1 VNQRPEAFADALVP
15 DSYPEIH
22 PRAGRP
28 ETREESATAGSGTG
42 TVVFLHGG
50 NVANWMWESQVRALP
65 DFQVL
70 TPNLP
75 GFGTRTDEQWDSLE
89 ATADDVAAFVAE
101 HAEAGPVHLVG
112 LSLGAVVALQVV
124 ARHPELASSL
134 LVSGAVV
141 SRVGG
146 LPRALSALQ
155 LAGWEREWFW
165 RAQARAF
172 RLPADSVELY
182 VRHGLSVQRGNA
194 QRMLAQVYAGSLP
207 AGLGRYGGRVL
218 AVAGQKEP
226 GVVAKSFAV
235 LRGQLPAAHLRLAP
249 GMHHVWNVEDESLFN
264 AMVRQWVSGSVHPGL
279 INPA

>member
-1 VNQRPEAFADALVP
+1 MNQRPEAFADALVP

-28 ETREESATAGSGTG
+28 ETRQESATAESGTG

-89 ATADDVAAFVAE
+89 ATADDVAAFITE

-112 LSLGAVVALQVV
+112 LSLGAVVALHVV

-134 LVSGAVV
+134 LVSGAVGV
-141 SRVGG
+141 QGW
-146 LPRALSALQ
+146 RAAPGAVRTAARMLGAGMV
-155 LAGWEREWFW
+155 LAGAGPGIPARRRIRSSCTCGTGCRSSAATPSGCWPRCMPVPCL
-165 RAQARAF
+165 RA
-172 RLPADSVELY
+172 S
-182 VRHGLSVQRGNA
+182 
-194 QRMLAQVYAGSLP
+194 
-207 AGLGRYGGRVL
+207 GRYGGRV
-218 AVAGQKEP
+218 AGGCRPE
-226 GVVAKSFAV
+226 GAGCGGEV
-235 LRGQLPAAHLRLAP
+235 LRSAAREALGTRISGWRRGCTTSGTSRTKA
-249 GMHHVWNVEDESLFN
+249 SST
-264 AMVRQWVSGSVHPGL
+264 QWCASGFT
-279 INPA
+279 ARCTRA